1 MPNNPYMDHRCSG
14 HICDGI
20 RLYFMPAAPRSQL
33 SVVDLNQ
40 CQSGIRIVKSLHL
53 PAQNSLTCWVLFRRE
68 HKAYFISIFSWINV
82 SPSGGTAHRELLS
95 WQLTFCDSMQFT
107 LEIICVICFA
117 LHS

>member
-1 MPNNPYMDHRCSG
+1 MDHRCSG

-20 RLYFMPAAPRSQL
+20 RLYFMPVAPRSQL